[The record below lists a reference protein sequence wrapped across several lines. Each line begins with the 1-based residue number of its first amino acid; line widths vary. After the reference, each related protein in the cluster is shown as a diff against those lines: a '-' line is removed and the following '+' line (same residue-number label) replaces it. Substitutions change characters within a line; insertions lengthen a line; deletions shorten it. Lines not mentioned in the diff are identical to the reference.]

1 MYVKYQRGENMF
13 NNIYI
18 DELHYK
24 EYIGLTNTGQPS
36 YKAEETIK
44 GLRLKGKIK
53 VVTSKDG
60 DSTSCDICYKTPNRL
75 IPLST
80 IDGRTIMECVKVA
93 ALGHDCGYV
102 SYVK

>member
-1 MYVKYQRGENMF
+1 ML
-13 NNIYI
+13 NNIYR

-36 YKAEETIK
+36 YKDEEITK
-44 GLRLKGKIK
+44 GLYLKGKIK
-53 VVTSKDG
+53 VITSEDG
-60 DSTSCDICYKTPNRL
+60 DSTTCDICYKTPNRL

-80 IDGRTIMECVKVA
+80 IDGRTIMMCKKVP
-93 ALGHDCGYV
+93 ALGYDCGYV

>member
-1 MYVKYQRGENMF
+1 MF

-18 DELHYK
+18 DELKYK
-24 EYIGLTNTGQPS
+24 EYTGLTNSGQPS
-36 YKAEETIK
+36 YKSEQIIK
-44 GLRLKGKIK
+44 GLRLKGNIR

-60 DSTSCDICYKTPNRL
+60 DSTSCSISYKTPNKL

-80 IDGRTIMECVKVA
+80 INGRTIMECVKVPG
-93 ALGHDCGYV
+93 LGHNCGYI